1 MLVSALLSLA
11 IIAAVVAVGSR
22 RFRRARLRRAAR
34 TRAGSSPEMAIAIGS
49 YVDMDEHLAGR
60 WCVCG
65 GYLER
70 LGEGSRT
77 IADRR
82 YRIARL
88 RCQECEALDEVFFD
102 TTDVLH

>member
-1 MLVSALLSLA
+1 
-11 IIAAVVAVGSR
+11 
-22 RFRRARLRRAAR
+22 
-34 TRAGSSPEMAIAIGS
+34 MAIAIDS
-49 YVDMDEHLAGR
+49 YLDMDEHLAGR

-70 LGEGSRT
+70 LGEGSR
-77 IADRR
+77 AVGDRR

-88 RCQECEALDEVFFD
+88 RCQECDELDEVFFD